1 MNFCVIKDTVKVVDG
16 SKNDINTM
24 IQNAIKAG
32 FTESEVEILTE
43 EEYLAR
49 KVLEPIVPHPPTI
62 EDRVTNTEIDVV
74 ALEETIDTIFGGV

>member
-49 KVLEPIVPHPPTI
+49 KVLEPIVPQPPTI

-74 ALEETIDTIFGGV
+74 TLEETINTIFGGV